1 LAQKFITDK
10 KYPAW
15 TPCTRIV
22 EGGETALFIQQFGTW
37 PKPEASANFTT
48 QKSNVAKVA
57 KKDVDLNK
65 LFIGQKPEKQKVVD
79 DGSGKLEIWR
89 VENFQK
95 VPVEEKMRGQFF
107 QGDSYVMLYTYKDS
121 KGKENYIIYF
131 WQGLDS
137 SQDEKGASAL
147 LATQL
152 DDQYGGAPVQVRV
165 VQNKEPEHFLGLF
178 KGKFIIHRGGHASGF
193 KNSTEKTSTAAANRL
208 FHVKGTTELNTKAVE
223 VDCKASSLNSNDCF
237 VLVTPKNAITWFGK
251 FATGDER
258 NVAKSVA
265 ETLMAPSKVE
275 AVFEGKEKDDF
286 WATLGGKAEYITKQA
301 EAVPEFEPR
310 LFQCSNASG
319 NFDIEE
325 IFDFSQEDLI
335 SDDIML
341 LDAWNEVYLWI
352 GNGANTDEK
361 KAALESAIKYL
372 TTSPGGRSPDSTPI
386 LTVKQG
392 FEPPLFTS
400 HFIWDAEKAKAGI
413 DDYEKLKKE
422 LESGGG
428 LTSNAQKELAK
439 FSKTYEYEVLLKR
452 PLPEGVD
459 PSRLEN
465 HLEEKDF
472 QKAFGC
478 TRDEF
483 LAMPKWKR
491 EQRKKDSK
499 LF

>member
-1 LAQKFITDK
+1 
-10 KYPAW
+10 
-15 TPCTRIV
+15 
-22 EGGETALFIQQFGTW
+22 
-37 PKPEASANFTT
+37 
-48 QKSNVAKVA
+48 
-57 KKDVDLNK
+57 
-65 LFIGQKPEKQKVVD
+65 
-79 DGSGKLEIWR
+79 
-89 VENFQK
+89 
-95 VPVEEKMRGQFF
+95 
-107 QGDSYVMLYTYKDS
+107 
-121 KGKENYIIYF
+121 
-131 WQGLDS
+131 
-137 SQDEKGASAL
+137 
-147 LATQL
+147 
-152 DDQYGGAPVQVRV
+152 
-165 VQNKEPEHFLGLF
+165 LF

-193 KNSTEKTSTAAANRL
+193 KNSTEKTVTSAANRL
-208 FHVKGTTELNTKAVE
+208 YHVKGTTSLNTKAVE
-223 VDCKASSLNSNDCF
+223 VDFKGSSLNANDCF
-237 VLVTPKNAITWFGK
+237 VVLTPKNAITWFGK
-251 FATGDER
+251 YATGDER
-258 NVAKSVA
+258 TVAKSVA
-265 ETLMAPSKVE
+265 DTLIAPSKVE

-286 WATLGGKAEYITKQA
+286 WTLLGGKQEYVTKQA

-319 NFDIEE
+319 NFDVEE

-361 KAALESAIKYL
+361 KTALETAIKYL
-372 TTSPGGRSPDSTPI
+372 QSSPGGRTSENTPI

-400 HFIWDAEKAKAGI
+400 NFIWDSEKARSGI

-439 FSKTYEYEVLLKR
+439 FSKTYEYDVLLRR

-472 QKAFGC
+472 PKALGM
-478 TRDEF
+478 THDEF
-483 LAMPKWKR
+483 LALPKWKKEAKKR
-491 EQRKKDSK
+491 EAK

>member
-1 LAQKFITDK
+1 
-10 KYPAW
+10 
-15 TPCTRIV
+15 
-22 EGGETALFIQQFGTW
+22 
-37 PKPEASANFTT
+37 
-48 QKSNVAKVA
+48 
-57 KKDVDLNK
+57 
-65 LFIGQKPEKQKVVD
+65 
-79 DGSGKLEIWR
+79 
-89 VENFQK
+89 
-95 VPVEEKMRGQFF
+95 
-107 QGDSYVMLYTYKDS
+107 VMLYTYKDS
-121 KGKENYIIYF
+121 RGKENYIIYF

-147 LATQL
+147 LATAL

-178 KGKFIIHRGGHASGF
+178 KGKFIIHRGGMASGF
-193 KNSTEKTSTAAANRL
+193 KNSNEKTTVAADNRL
-208 FHVKGTTELNTKAVE
+208 YHVKGTSQLNTKAVE

-237 VLVTPKNAITWFGK
+237 VLVTPKNAVTWFGK

-258 NVAKSVA
+258 TVAKSVA
-265 ETLMAPSKVE
+265 DTLMTPSKVE

-286 WATLGGKAEYITKQA
+286 WGPLGGKAEYASKQA
-301 EAVPEFEPR
+301 EAIPEFEPR

-319 NFDIEE
+319 NFDVEE

-341 LDAWNEVYLWI
+341 LDAWTEIYLWI

-361 KAALESAIKYL
+361 KAALETAIKYL
-372 TTSPGGRSPDSTPI
+372 QNSPGGRSADSTPI
-386 LTVKQG
+386 LTVKQA

-400 HFIWDAEKAKAGI
+400 HFIWDPEKAKAGI
-413 DDYEKLKKE
+413 DDYEKMKKE

-472 QKAFGC
+472 QKALGC
-478 TRDEF
+478 SRDEF

-491 EQRKKDSK
+491 EQKKRDSK

>member
-1 LAQKFITDK
+1 
-10 KYPAW
+10 
-15 TPCTRIV
+15 
-22 EGGETALFIQQFGTW
+22 
-37 PKPEASANFTT
+37 
-48 QKSNVAKVA
+48 
-57 KKDVDLNK
+57 
-65 LFIGQKPEKQKVVD
+65 
-79 DGSGKLEIWR
+79 
-89 VENFQK
+89 
-95 VPVEEKMRGQFF
+95 
-107 QGDSYVMLYTYKDS
+107 
-121 KGKENYIIYF
+121 
-131 WQGLDS
+131 
-137 SQDEKGASAL
+137 
-147 LATQL
+147 
-152 DDQYGGAPVQVRV
+152 
-165 VQNKEPEHFLGLF
+165 LGLF

-193 KNSTEKTSTAAANRL
+193 KNSTEKTSTAAENRL
-208 FHVKGTTELNTKAVE
+208 YHIKGTTQLNTKAVE
-223 VDCKASSLNSNDCF
+223 VDCKSSSLNSNDCF
-237 VLVTPKNAITWFGK
+237 VLVTPKNAFTWFGK

-258 NVAKSVA
+258 AVAKTVA
-265 ETLMAPSKVE
+265 ETLMAPSKVD

-286 WATLGGKAEYITKQA
+286 WGVLGGKAEYPTKQA

-319 NFDIEE
+319 NFDVEE

-361 KAALESAIKYL
+361 KAALETAIRYL
-372 TTSPGGRSPDSTPI
+372 KNAPGGRNPDSTPI
-386 LTVKQG
+386 LTVKQA

-413 DDYEKLKKE
+413 DDYDRMKKE

-439 FSKTYEYEVLLKR
+439 FSKTYEYDVLLKR

-459 PSRLEN
+459 AGKLEN

-478 TRDEF
+478 SRDEF
-483 LAMPKWKR
+483 LAMPSWKKHD
-491 EQRKKDSK
+491 KKKAAK